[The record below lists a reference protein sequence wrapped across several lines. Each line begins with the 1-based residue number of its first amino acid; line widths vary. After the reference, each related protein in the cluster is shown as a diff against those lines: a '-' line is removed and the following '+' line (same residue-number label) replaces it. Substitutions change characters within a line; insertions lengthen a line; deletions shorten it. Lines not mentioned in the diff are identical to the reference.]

1 MKGRQDRS
9 HAPSKELLRSGA
21 GGILVSEWIRDSS
34 SESGALTMSTI
45 ATASLPIESPFS
57 WPLYRMSLDQYDA
70 MSLLTSL
77 QR

>member
-1 MKGRQDRS
+1 
-9 HAPSKELLRSGA
+9 
-21 GGILVSEWIRDSS
+21 
-34 SESGALTMSTI
+34 MSTI